1 MRQKSKNKASKNKY
15 VPVFVTLALA
25 AYVLKNIFVGADV
38 DEGYGIVVGY
48 RLATGDRLLLDMWE
62 PHQTSAIFTAL
73 FIRPFLWMTGGR
85 PDFLNLY
92 LRAVYFAVH
101 GTITYVIYRTLRSCV
116 ANMKKGE
123 AACMAMVFFT
133 CSPKSIYVPEYSNL
147 HTWFFA
153 FLCLCFLWYYCETSP
168 LRRKPWVVILA
179 GFFLTCDVLS
189 YPSMVLLLPFC
200 LFFIFRKSG
209 EKKGRD
215 CGLFLLPCVVL
226 AALFLGYVLSYMRPE
241 QLLDSMGHILRDGS
255 HQVSFLSKLNSSLKD
270 FAFMSA
276 TLLVSVLLALG
287 VTGIYT
293 WIKRKKGRAA
303 WAAGCFLTSFLAVHI
318 LIMLYVWFTSE
329 FNAAYPRLIYI
340 GIAMIGIWCY
350 IKCKNKDRTGL
361 YLIGLSAVNYVAVL
375 LFSNW
380 DPKLLTPYFVMGA
393 IGGFLCWKSYLDQ
406 GELLQEFPQKKK
418 ILSVCC
424 GLLAL
429 SCLFG
434 HTFRII
440 GGEMVPSTLLEVRGY
455 NHGGFRK
462 WILTNYM
469 NAYRY
474 NKNLEIWPE
483 AVPDGSKVLY
493 VGPSQ
498 FFYMLGDCVISAPN
512 TISTPVYDESLLAY
526 WEEHPERYP
535 DVVVFES
542 WFGEIR
548 VVKEDDFIM
557 QWVQNEFSASEVI
570 EYPYITVY
578 KR

>member
-1 MRQKSKNKASKNKY
+1 MRQKSKNKAQKNIY
-15 VPVFVTLALA
+15 GLVFAALALA

-73 FIRPFLWMTGGR
+73 FIRPFLWVTGGK
-85 PDFLNLY
+85 PDFLNIY
-92 LRAVYFAVH
+92 LRVIYFAIH
-101 GTITYVIYRTLRSCV
+101 GAITYVIYRALQSCV

-123 AACMAMVFFT
+123 AACMAMIYFT

-168 LRRKPWVVILA
+168 LWGKPWVVILA
-179 GFFLTCDVLS
+179 GFFLTCDVLA

-200 LFFIFRKSG
+200 LLFILRKSG
-209 EKKGRD
+209 EKKGKD

-293 WIKRKKGRAA
+293 RIRRKKGRAA
-303 WAAGCFLTSFLAVHI
+303 WASGCFLTSFLAVHV
-318 LIMLYVWFTSE
+318 LIMFYAWFTSE
-329 FNAAYPRLIYI
+329 FNAAYPRLVYI
-340 GIAMIGIWCY
+340 GIAIIGIWCY

-361 YLIGLSAVNYVAVL
+361 YLIGLSSVNYVAVM

-406 GELLQEFPQKKK
+406 EELLPEFPQKKK
-418 ILSVCC
+418 IFSFCC
-424 GLLAL
+424 GLLVV

-483 AVPDGSKVLY
+483 AVPDGSRVLY

-535 DVVVFES
+535 DMVVFES
-542 WFGEIR
+542 WFGDIR
-548 VVKEDDFIM
+548 VAEEDSFIM